1 MVLTI
6 QRDDVVRGG
15 LGLGVRA
22 VAASSWPTA
31 AARGGTGW
39 RRRALMVVAQG
50 LHANRATAMLMGR
63 RSAKRSSS
71 GDGCGVEEARRDGSG
86 SGIRRWRRRR
96 RRCRLGR
103 SLARRRAAEKAR
115 RGRAQG
121 GPPAGRDK
129 QGPDPAGVRTK
140 ASSGGRAWRQGRRE
154 ETGRTWRGREAQGPK
169 GATAAE
175 VGGHGA
181 AMSA

>member
-1 MVLTI
+1 MPRATMRCPGASATGI
-6 QRDDVVRGG
+6 GRGRGRDADLGG
-15 LGLGVRA
+15 G
-22 VAASSWPTA
+22 SPSPTMA
-31 AARGGTGW
+31 AA
-39 RRRALMVVAQG
+39 L
-50 LHANRATAMLMGR
+50 
-63 RSAKRSSS
+63 KRERTP
-71 GDGCGVEEARRDGSG
+71 GEAEKLASLAAGN
-86 SGIRRWRRRR
+86 
-96 RRCRLGR
+96 
-103 SLARRRAAEKAR
+103 LARRRAAEKAR

-169 GATAAE
+169 GATASE

-181 AMSA
+181 VMSA